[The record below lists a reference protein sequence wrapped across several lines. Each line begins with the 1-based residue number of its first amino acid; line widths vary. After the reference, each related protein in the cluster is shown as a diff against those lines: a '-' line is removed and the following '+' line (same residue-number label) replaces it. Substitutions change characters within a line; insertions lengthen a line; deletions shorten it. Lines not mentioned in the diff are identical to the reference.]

1 MDNKTYLNISYFVVI
16 VICLGAAWVA
26 YLWLRRP
33 VEGIANALPRQNLGS
48 FIKRAFPL
56 SILLFVLSACLS
68 VSYPGGCNPTP
79 YDKIVADRAYIISKN
94 EEQISASLHAV
105 AIGALLWTGIIAFSL
120 FTVQPGSPRREVN
133 EKKDGSG
140 VV

>member
-16 VICLGAAWVA
+16 LICLGVAWVA
-26 YLWLRRP
+26 YLRLRRP

-68 VSYPGGCNPTP
+68 VSYPGGCNPKP

-105 AIGALLWTGIIAFSL
+105 AIGALLWTGIIAFGL
-120 FTVQPGSPRREVN
+120 FTIQRGSRRTEVK
-133 EKKDGSG
+133 EKKDGSE